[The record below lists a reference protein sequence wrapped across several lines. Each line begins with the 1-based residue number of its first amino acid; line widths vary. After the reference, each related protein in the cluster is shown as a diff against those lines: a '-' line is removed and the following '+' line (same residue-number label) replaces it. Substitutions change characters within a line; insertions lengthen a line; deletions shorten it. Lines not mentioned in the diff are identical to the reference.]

1 MIKLTQSFI
10 AFTEQHAHK
19 NAWAISETVNM
30 LFIASKKPTDHICK
44 NKDILANIN
53 LDLKLLCDNFVHR
66 VASSN
71 LPSLVMLI
79 AIG

>member
-1 MIKLTQSFI
+1 
-10 AFTEQHAHK
+10 
-19 NAWAISETVNM
+19 M
-30 LFIASKKPTDHICK
+30 LFVAQKKPTDHLCN

-53 LDLKLLCDNFVHR
+53 LDLKLLGDNFLHR